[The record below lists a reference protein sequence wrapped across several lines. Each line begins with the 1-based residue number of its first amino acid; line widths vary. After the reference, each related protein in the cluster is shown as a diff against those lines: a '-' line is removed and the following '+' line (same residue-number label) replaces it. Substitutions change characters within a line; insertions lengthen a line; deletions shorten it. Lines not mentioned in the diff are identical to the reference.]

1 MEFQTTKFDV
11 VQTGIYKDVY
21 QLKLGYYKKDTTEFK
36 VKSYPKTIDGQEKY
50 FPISVPIG
58 EKYTAADFLL
68 EVIVEILDGETE
80 DYLLKFLEK
89 YTGKEYV
96 EINNASAPEQPPID
110 EIPF

>member
-1 MEFQTTKFDV
+1 MEFQTTQYDV
-11 VQTGIYKDVY
+11 VQTGIYKDIY

-36 VKSYPKTIDGQEKY
+36 VKSYPKKVDGVEKY

-58 EKYTAADFLL
+58 EKYTAVDFLL
-68 EVIVEILDGETE
+68 DVIVEILDGETE

-96 EINNASAPEQPPID
+96 EASNAIEPPQTDISD
-110 EIPF
+110 CPF